1 MEREIADGA
10 PGSCGASPGRES
22 RGLER
27 AAAQGG
33 GVAPPRSAALLQI
46 DGAPVR
52 FVA

>member
-10 PGSCGASPGRES
+10 
-22 RGLER
+22 
-27 AAAQGG
+27 G